1 MRKREKEV
9 RDKHAIESVMKRATI
24 CRIGLSE
31 NDVPYVVPLNF
42 GYKDNCLY
50 FHSAKEG
57 KKIDMMRKNNTVC
70 FEIDVDNEL
79 VRAENPCKW
88 SMKYYSVIGFG
99 KAFFLEDSRE
109 KRQALNI
116 IMEHYAGKSSFEYPE
131 MALDSVAVIKV
142 EIDSI
147 TGKRSGW
154 R

>member
-70 FEIDVDNEL
+70 FEVDVDNEL

-99 KAFFLEDSRE
+99 KAFFLKDSKE

-116 IMEHYAGKSSFEYPE
+116 IMEHYTDESSFEYPE
-131 MALDSVAVIKV
+131 TALDSVAVIKV

-154 R
+154 

>member
-1 MRKREKEV
+1 MRKKEKEV
-9 RDKHAIESVMKRATI
+9 RDKNTIESVMKRATI